1 MPRCETEYGG
11 LSNLIYWQ
19 EQFVMSSIGFIKR
32 IIPFLA
38 TLTIGLFIA
47 SFFVTVAA
55 PNLRFRRGMNKH
67 QQYHRRIESENQQL
81 REENNRLK
89 NRLAE
94 AEKRDWV
101 LDSDLDVPPPP
112 PPVAPTMPMK
122 TVPYKAR

>member
-1 MPRCETEYGG
+1 M
-11 LSNLIYWQ
+11 N
-19 EQFVMSSIGFIKR
+19 FISLVKR
-32 IIPFLA
+32 VAPFF
-38 TLTIGLFIA
+38 LTFAVGLFIA

-55 PNLRFRRGMNKH
+55 PNFKFKRNGFSKH
-67 QQYHRRIESENQQL
+67 REYHRRIESENQQL

-89 NRLAE
+89 TRLAE

-101 LDSDLDVPPPP
+101 LDRDLDVPPP

>member
-1 MPRCETEYGG
+1 MK
-11 LSNLIYWQ
+11 
-19 EQFVMSSIGFIKR
+19 FISLVKR
-32 IIPFLA
+32 VAPFF
-38 TLTIGLFIA
+38 LTFAVGLFIA

-55 PNLRFRRGMNKH
+55 PNLQFRRGFNRH

-101 LDSDLDVPPPP
+101 LESDLDVPPPP
-112 PPVAPTMPMK
+112 PPVPPTMPMK
-122 TVPYKAR
+122 TVPYKSR

>member
-1 MPRCETEYGG
+1 MK
-11 LSNLIYWQ
+11 
-19 EQFVMSSIGFIKR
+19 FISLVKR
-32 IIPFLA
+32 VAPFF
-38 TLTIGLFIA
+38 LTFAVGLFIA

-55 PNLRFRRGMNKH
+55 PNLQFRRGFNKR
-67 QQYHRRIESENQQL
+67 QQYHRQMESEIQQL

-101 LDSDLDVPPPP
+101 LNDNIEVPAP
-112 PPVAPTMPMK
+112 PPVPPTMPMK